1 MSFIAASSSARAR
14 SVPTIMGQ
22 VLFLVGA
29 ALGLCALGTYL
40 GRDLSFG
47 TARVLSFAGL
57 GMLIAQ
63 SFVRP
68 LRYGALGIGWLAA
81 IAAGIGFGLRP
92 APAHYAPGA
101 PRPPTHALVFDPP
114 TPLGVGAGG

>member
-1 MSFIAASSSARAR
+1 MSFIAASSAVRER
-14 SVPTIMGQ
+14 SVATIMGQ

-47 TARVLSFAGL
+47 TARLLSFAGL

-68 LRYGALGIGWLAA
+68 LRYGPLGIGWLAA
-81 IAAGIGFGLRP
+81 LAA
-92 APAHYAPGA
+92 
-101 PRPPTHALVFDPP
+101 ALVVFYGLF
-114 TPLGVGAGG
+114 TPFWFALRALAWLAEFRARRRG

>member
-1 MSFIAASSSARAR
+1 MSFIAASSAVRER
-14 SVPTIMGQ
+14 SVATIMGQ

-47 TARVLSFAGL
+47 TARLLSFAGL

-63 SFVRP
+63 NFVARCATA
-68 LRYGALGIGWLAA
+68 RWAS
-81 IAAGIGFGLRP
+81 AGSP
-92 APAHYAPGA
+92 HS
-101 PRPPTHALVFDPP
+101 PR
-114 TPLGVGAGG
+114 